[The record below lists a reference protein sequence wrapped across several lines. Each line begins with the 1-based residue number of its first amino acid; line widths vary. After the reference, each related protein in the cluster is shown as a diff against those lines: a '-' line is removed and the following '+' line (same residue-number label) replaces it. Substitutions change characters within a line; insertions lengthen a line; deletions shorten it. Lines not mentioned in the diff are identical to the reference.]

1 MCYRQLSNNN
11 KHLWLENVVKLLGVF
26 SYKIFWVR
34 LRSLVVAIKESKFQQ
49 TQGKSLKSISE
60 NWIDL
65 PFDFFV
71 LFSYEFILC
80 ISQGKPIV
88 FGTIRLLAYL
98 LEINYLSASYL
109 YLNNNKSAFPRN
121 KNDFKI
127 SSVRQ
132 IYSQT
137 GGYWKFVYFR

>member
-1 MCYRQLSNNN
+1 MNL
-11 KHLWLENVVKLLGVF
+11 
-26 SYKIFWVR
+26 
-34 LRSLVVAIKESKFQQ
+34 
-49 TQGKSLKSISE
+49 
-60 NWIDL
+60 
-65 PFDFFV
+65 
-71 LFSYEFILC
+71 LC

-98 LEINYLSASYL
+98 LEINYSSASYL

-121 KNDFKI
+121 KNDFKT

-137 GGYWKFVYFR
+137 GGY